1 MSLAGPRAGQ
11 LPPPGVAQAALEPLL
26 HAWGVDVDRG
36 KFVANTD
43 DAIRVGFDNPATGQQ
58 VGVDYV
64 AWLTLQGGGRFN
76 TNDAISA
83 ELQRIVVSSSG
94 AFMPR
99 EGATTTIEPQ
109 IGRAHV

>member
-1 MSLAGPRAGQ
+1 MDGGRILAFVDPYAETMSLAGPRAGQ

-58 VGVDYV
+58 VAVDYV
-64 AWLTLQGGGRFN
+64 AWLTLQGRGRRSEEH
-76 TNDAISA
+76 TS
-83 ELQRIVVSSSG
+83 ELQSLMRSS
-94 AFMPR
+94 
-99 EGATTTIEPQ
+99 
-109 IGRAHV
+109 